1 MGGILTDGSKVSK
14 LSEYLAASLPDFSE
28 PFSVKEFSDGQSNP
42 TYLLTAGK
50 RKYVLRSKPPGQLL
64 KSAHAVDREF
74 RVMSAL
80 KNTNVPV
87 PKTYVLCEDQEIIGS
102 VFFVMEYKDGRIF
115 WDPALPDMDR
125 KLRSVYFNEMNT
137 VLANLHKVNINE
149 VGLGDY
155 GRPGNYYQ
163 RQFNRWSQQYRASET
178 KTIEAMDAL
187 IDWLAG
193 NIPVDDGL
201 VSLVHGDY
209 RLDNM
214 IFHRTEPRIIAMLD
228 WELSTLGHPFAD
240 LAYQCMQWRLPNKGI
255 LSGLG
260 GIDRVSE
267 GIPNEQDYVTS
278 YCKRLNIDDIPNWA
292 FYLSFGFFR
301 FAAIVQGVLKRALDG
316 NASSDKAIAVGQL
329 AQPLAEMAVD
339 IIEQDK
345 QLLH

>member
-1 MGGILTDGSKVSK
+1 MGGILTDGSSVSR
-14 LSEYLAASLPDFSE
+14 LSEYLAASLPIFSE
-28 PFSVKEFSDGQSNP
+28 PYTVKEFSDGQSNP
-42 TYLLTAGK
+42 TYLLTAGNQ
-50 RKYVLRSKPPGQLL
+50 KYVLRCKPPGQLL

-87 PKTYVLCEDQEIIGS
+87 PRTYVLCEDPGIIGS
-102 VFFVMEYKDGRIF
+102 VFFIMEYADGRIF
-115 WDPALPDMDR
+115 WDPALPDINR
-125 KLRSVYFNEMNT
+125 KSRTDFFDEMNT
-137 VLANLHKVNINE
+137 VLANLHKVNVNE

-163 RQFNRWSQQYRASET
+163 RQFSRWLQQYRSSET
-178 KTIEAMDAL
+178 RTIEAMDAL
-187 IDWLAG
+187 IDWLAD
-193 NIPVDDGL
+193 NIPADDGL

-214 IFHRTEPRIIAMLD
+214 IFHHTEPRIIAVLD

-260 GIDRVSE
+260 GIDLISQ
-267 GIPNEQDYVTS
+267 GLPNEQEYVAS
-278 YCKRLNIDDIPNWA
+278 YCKNLNIGDIPNWT
-292 FYLSFGFFR
+292 FYLAFGCFR

-316 NASSDKAIAVGQL
+316 NASSGKAIEVGRL
-329 AQPLAEMAVD
+329 AQPLAEMAVN

-345 QLLH
+345 QVPS